1 MFNFTL
7 DHEVYASNQSI
18 VATYEHV
25 GFRAYCTL
33 LFAVKQQQKIE
44 SSTKSNFGF
53 QWVLNSLFAFTSV
66 TSASSAHLS
75 QEGL

>member
-44 SSTKSNFGF
+44 SSTKSKFG
-53 QWVLNSLFAFTSV
+53 L
-66 TSASSAHLS
+66 
-75 QEGL
+75 